1 MGIFIMV
8 IMGHAKILASEFE
21 TSPEMKNCLN
31 SKTDHENALSVPL
44 GKIVKSFMVFFIIS
58 RLFRR

>member
-1 MGIFIMV
+1 
-8 IMGHAKILASEFE
+8 MGHAKILASEFE